1 MRIHFI
7 AIGGSAMHNLA
18 IALKQNGHIVSG
30 SDDEIFEP
38 SRSRLRNYGLLPL
51 KVGWQP
57 EIINDSLDVIILG
70 MHARP
75 DNPELMRAQ
84 QLKLKVYSYPE
95 YLYEQCR
102 NKKRVVIGGSH
113 GKTTVTAMI
122 MHALQYNKVNFDY
135 MVGAQLDGFDTMVRL
150 SPNASLAIFEG
161 DEYLSSPVD
170 LRPKF
175 LWYKPQLA
183 LITGIAWDHI
193 NVFPTIESYNHQ
205 FELFVESVQPDGYVT
220 WFGEDEVLK
229 SIMGNAKNIRSDS
242 YFSVENKIENGRS
255 VVLYNGKDYPVP
267 VFGAHNFQNMA
278 GAMNICKEL
287 GLSVDTFLSSM
298 VTFKGASRRL
308 QILVE
313 KPEGAVFYDFAHAP
327 SKVRATVKAV
337 KERFP
342 ARKLKAILELHTF
355 SSLNAAFLPQYLN
368 SMALADEAYV
378 FFNPEVLAHKKLPA
392 ITSVQVAAEFNIPET
407 HVITTTDAVSELIRE
422 TSLENTNLLVMTS
435 GNFGGV
441 NLQKLI
447 GDI

>member
-38 SRSRLRNYGLLPL
+38 SRSRLSNHGLLPS
-51 KVGWQP
+51 KAGWQP

-84 QLKLKVYSYPE
+84 QLQLKVYSYPE
-95 YLYEQCR
+95 YLYEQCK

-122 MHALQYNKVNFDY
+122 MHALQYNKVDFDY
-135 MVGAQLDGFDTMVRL
+135 MVGAQLEGFDTMVRL
-150 SPNASLAIFEG
+150 SPDASLAIFEG
-161 DEYLSSPVD
+161 DEYLSSPID

-193 NVFPTIESYNHQ
+193 NVFPTIESYNLQ
-205 FELFVESVQPDGYVT
+205 FKLFVESVQPGGYVT
-220 WFGEDEVLK
+220 WFGDDEVLK
-229 SIMGNAKNIRSDS
+229 SIMGNAKNIRSDC
-242 YFSVENKIENGRS
+242 YFSVDNKIENGRS
-255 VVLYNGKDYPVP
+255 VVLYNGEKYLVP

-278 GAMNICKEL
+278 GAMNICREL
-287 GLSVDTFLSSM
+287 GLSAETFLASM
-298 VTFKGASRRL
+298 ASFKGASRRL
-308 QILVE
+308 QLLVE

-327 SKVRATVKAV
+327 SKVKATVKAV

-378 FFNPEVLAHKKLPA
+378 FFNREVLAHKKLPA
-392 ITSVQVAAEFNIPET
+392 ITSAQVAVEFNIPET
-407 HVITTTDAVSELIRE
+407 HVITTTDEVSELIRA
-422 TSLENTNLLVMTS
+422 TSLENNNLLVMTS

-447 GDI
+447 GGI